1 MKKFRK
7 RCDDLRD
14 FYLMMETTN
23 TKVILLSKLVALSFY
38 NEYQLLDELPK
49 RKTLEIDCSDLSEQ
63 MSLSEIENS
72 LSKVLSDLEFKDYDI
87 LHCKNFNLFHKVNF
101 VINY

>member
-7 RCDDLRD
+7 RCDDLRN

-38 NEYQLLDELPK
+38 NEYHLLDELPK
-49 RKTLEIDCSDLSEQ
+49 RKTLEIDCSELSEDLS
-63 MSLSEIENS
+63 LSDIETY

-87 LHCKNFNLFHKVNF
+87 LHRKNFNLLHKVNF
-101 VINY
+101 VINN

>member
-49 RKTLEIDCSDLSEQ
+49 RKTLEIDC
-63 MSLSEIENS
+63 
-72 LSKVLSDLEFKDYDI
+72 
-87 LHCKNFNLFHKVNF
+87 
-101 VINY
+101 